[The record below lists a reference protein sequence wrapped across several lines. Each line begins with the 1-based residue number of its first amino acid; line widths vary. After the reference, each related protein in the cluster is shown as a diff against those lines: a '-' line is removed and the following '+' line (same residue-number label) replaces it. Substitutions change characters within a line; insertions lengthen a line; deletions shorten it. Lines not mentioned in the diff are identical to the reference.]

1 MRFRHSVWAKTVIAG
16 FAALVSSCEQGGEGV
31 APYAGTNRPI
41 ANLSIQDSTFSPRI
55 AWTGGYVTAIGVNR
69 GSTAILDSTLVWLAH
84 GAGNTLSFPITFGS
98 APPGIQDL
106 TSQYGGQKADSLSED
121 ESYTF
126 WILEQDVWS
135 VISTTPGKPIKLDSL
150 LTSSAELR
158 SDTFFVSPQSHT
170 QRTLNLDVF
179 VNIRNVLPRGR
190 LALLDVQKTEGDNNI
205 RVSYTII
212 EAGVTDTAVAAVGL
226 VEGSSYSVSL
236 VVWEVLSTEIVGD
249 STLYWTRNTIRS
261 PFNVGQVLP
270 ETDTFVEFPPRGL
283 ERNRTYYLWIANKNW
298 DQRNRFRSTSGY
310 AFLTF
315 ETW

>member
-1 MRFRHSVWAKTVIAG
+1 MMFKNSEWMKAASVGLAVMMC
-16 FAALVSSCEQGGEGV
+16 SCEQGGEGV
-31 APYAGTNRPI
+31 APYVGTNRPI
-41 ANLSIQDSTFSPRI
+41 ANLSVQDSTFSPRI

-69 GSTAILDSTLVWLAH
+69 GSTAILDSTLVWLAY
-84 GAGNTLSFPITFGS
+84 GPGNTLSFPITFGS
-98 APPGIQDL
+98 APAGVQDL
-106 TSQYGGQKADSLSED
+106 TAQYGGQKADSLQED

-126 WILEQDVWS
+126 WILEQNAWS
-135 VISTTPGKPIKLDSL
+135 AISTTPGKPLKIDSL
-150 LTSSAELR
+150 LTSTELR

-190 LALLDVQKTEGDNNI
+190 LAMLDVQKTVGDNNI
-205 RVSYTII
+205 LVSYTII

-249 STLYWTRNTIRS
+249 STMYWTRNTIRS

-270 ETDTFVEFPPRGL
+270 DTDAFVEFPPRGL